1 MSERVLRALMQL
13 FAIIGGSAVD
23 NKLVARIQ
31 RSNVALFLR
40 HQIASN
46 QIATYLAIYDGYFQE
61 HLERLLKRKNSLKH
75 RSRSSVRVIRICEQI
90 NKELELE
97 QKFIVLARLI
107 EFARQSGVGIDIQ
120 QLDFITGVA
129 DTFYIE
135 RDELSELLYFASSE
149 NILPAEQ
156 CLGAR
161 IVHVV
166 APSADPNLFA
176 DHIVLHRR
184 HLDGEMLILNLERA
198 HLFLIRYVGHSLLHV
213 AAQPILSGV
222 LYPLSVGASIR
233 GQNVSPIYY
242 ADIVDCFTPAFA
254 RNRIRLEV
262 EEVSYKFPNGAYG
275 LNNISFRHTGGQLVG
290 ILGSS
295 GAGKSTLLNILNG
308 VTSPTRGSVLLN
320 GTNIHTDKGATEGI
334 IGFVAQ
340 DDLLIEELTVYQN
353 LYYGAKLSFATK
365 KDSELCH
372 LVDERLK
379 MLGLYEVRDLRVGS
393 PLDKK
398 ISGGQR
404 KRLNIALSLIREP
417 SILFLDEPTSG
428 LSSRDSE
435 NVMEMLKELTLRGCL
450 IYVVIHQPSSDIFKM
465 FDSIIILDTGGYL
478 IYYGDPVESV
488 EYFQNQ
494 SRYIGL
500 SEAECPTCGNVN
512 VEQIFDIV
520 EAPVVDEYGNST
532 RERRT
537 KPEEWRERFEESR
550 SKRRKNVQDIVGEV
564 PPIEQIP
571 RSGGIPSRWKQLKTF
586 MVRDALA
593 KLANLQYVIINILE
607 APLLAVLLATIIRY
621 FDVGKSDAAYSLM
634 ENSNLPVYIFMAVI
648 VAFFAGVTGSAE
660 DIIKDRKVRKR
671 EAFLNLSWG
680 AYLWAKMSNMILL
693 ALYQAV
699 VFTLIGNAIMGI
711 SSSLSLSY
719 MLILFVT
726 WVSAGTLGLL
736 ISDSFKTVVTIYILI
751 PFLVIP
757 QIILSGV
764 LVRFDHLN
772 PTFTNYETVPWYGE
786 TIVARWAYEALAVQQ
801 FRNNDYTRPLFNYE
815 QLVSLA
821 DYKRN
826 YWLRAMR
833 QRLTQIE
840 NEPWNSAQLA
850 QWHLIQ
856 NELEDDADY
865 YRGSGLRFPLDPA
878 HYNEQP
884 NRAILNLIRA
894 HLIRLEA
901 YYGRMYSRSSARRD
915 SVIRSMQGSTPE
927 ERLNFK
933 KLKEGNYNVAL
944 SKLLRTMDE
953 TEKISEYREQ
963 LLQRY
968 DPVYKLPRYDNLKAH
983 FYAPY
988 KRIGG
993 VYVDTYWLNFA
1004 ILVLSI
1010 FVQWLLLY
1018 FRVLKRI
1025 LDRMGG
1031 LFRTK

>member
-23 NKLVARIQ
+23 NKETERFQ
-31 RSNVALFLR
+31 RNNVALFLR
-40 HQIASN
+40 HQIASS

-61 HLERLLKRKNSLKH
+61 HSERLLKSKNSMKH

-90 NKELELE
+90 NQELELE

-107 EFARQSGVGIDIQ
+107 EFARQSGGGIDVQ
-120 QLDFITGVA
+120 QLDFITGVS

-135 RDELSELLYFASSE
+135 RDELSELLYLASSE
-149 NILPAEQ
+149 SILPADQ

-166 APSADPNLFA
+166 APTVDPALFA
-176 DHIVLHRR
+176 DHYVLRRR

-198 HLFLIRYVGHSLLHV
+198 HLFLIRYIGHSLLHV
-213 AAQPILSGV
+213 AAQPIQSGM
-222 LYPLSVGASIR
+222 LYPLSVGSSIR

-242 ADIVDCFTPAFA
+242 GDIVECFAPPSV

-262 EEVSYKFPNGAYG
+262 EEVSYKFLNGVYG
-275 LNNISFRHTGGQLVG
+275 LKNISFRHNGGQLVG

-308 VTSPTRGSVLLN
+308 LSKPTHGCVLLN
-320 GTNIHTDKGATEGI
+320 GTDIHQNKEAIEGVL
-334 IGFVAQ
+334 GFVAQ

-353 LYYGAKLSFATK
+353 LYYGAKLSFASK
-365 KDSELCH
+365 KEGELRQ

-379 MLGLYEVRDLRVGS
+379 MLGLYEVRNLRVGS

-417 SILFLDEPTSG
+417 SILLLDEPTSG

-435 NVMEMLKELTLRGCL
+435 NVMEMLKELTLRGRL

-465 FDSIIILDTGGYL
+465 FDSVVVLDTGGYL

-520 EAPVVDEYGNST
+520 EAPVVDEYGNPT

-550 SKRRKNVQDIVGEV
+550 SKRRKNAHDIVGVV

-571 RSGGIPSRWKQLKTF
+571 HSSGIPSRRKQLRTF

-593 KLANLQYVIINILE
+593 KLANLQYVVINILE

-621 FDVGKSDAAYSLM
+621 FDVGKPDAAYTLM
-634 ENSNLPVYIFMAVI
+634 DNSNLPVYIFMAVI

-660 DIIKDRKVRKR
+660 DIIKDRKVKQR

-680 AYLWAKMSNMILL
+680 AYLWAKMFNMIVL

-711 SSSLSLSY
+711 SASLSFSY

-772 PTFTNYETVPWYGE
+772 PSFTNYETVPWYGE

-801 FRNNDYTRPLFNYE
+801 FRNNEYTRPLFNYE

-821 DYKRN
+821 DYKRS
-826 YWLRAMR
+826 YWLREMR
-833 QRLTQIE
+833 QHLTQLE
-840 NEPWNSAQLA
+840 SEPWSSKQLSA
-850 QWHLIQ
+850 WHLIQ
-856 NELEDDADY
+856 KELEDDADY

-878 HYNEQP
+878 FYNEQP
-884 NRAILNLIRA
+884 NPALLRIIRA
-894 HLIRLEA
+894 HLLRLET

-915 SVIRSMQGSTPE
+915 SIIRVMQGRTPQ
-927 ERLNFK
+927 EREAFRIM
-933 KLKEGNYNVAL
+933 KEANYNVAL
-944 SKLLRTMDE
+944 SKLLRTVDE
-953 TEKISEYREQ
+953 TEKISEYNDR
-963 LLQRY
+963 LVQRY
-968 DPVYKLPRYDNLKAH
+968 DPIYELPRNENLKAH

-993 VYVDTYWLNFA
+993 MYLDTYWLNFT

-1010 FVQWLLLY
+1010 FVQWILLY
-1018 FRVLKRI
+1018 FRVLKRL
-1025 LDRMGG
+1025 LDRIGG
-1031 LFRTK
+1031 LF